1 MALTLS
7 AAANSTSSAK
17 PRPINSWPETDARRI
32 AARSGTAARK
42 ASRATLAS
50 ADNRIPRASRIAPA
64 PRRSSTAGRR
74 LPSAHCSPAGTTP
87 IALSPAMA
95 RAAAATTAALRK
107 HPVRTGIGLPAND
120 SREPLGDGNKSLVP
134 VGMSVRLG
142 GDKLSH
148 RPPAFRGPASTAPAA
163 AAAVFAAS
171 GSPSGNGITEAPFA
185 TATST
190 AVENDSTSTITRT
203 ATRSRSASTPCRPH
217 SQTACRILPSSMR
230 RPNRDLVAREHP
242 QREEGAR

>member
-1 MALTLS
+1 VALTLS

-50 ADNRIPRASRIAPA
+50 ADNRIPRALRIAPA

-87 IALSPAMA
+87 IAFSPAMA

-107 HPVRTGIGLPAND
+107 HPVNTGTAPPAND
-120 SREPLGDGNKSLVP
+120 NREPLGDGSNSFVP
-134 VGMSVRLG
+134 PGMRVRLG
-142 GDKLSH
+142 GDKLNP
-148 RPPAFRGPASTAPAA
+148 RPPDFRGSAGTAPSAA
-163 AAAVFAAS
+163 AAALAAS
-171 GSPSGNGITEAPFA
+171 RSPKGNGITEAPFA

-190 AVENDSTSTITRT
+190 AVENDTTSTITRA
-203 ATRSRSASTPCRPH
+203 ATRSRNASTPCRPH
-217 SQTACRILPSSMR
+217 SQSAVP
-230 RPNRDLVAREHP
+230 
-242 QREEGAR
+242 